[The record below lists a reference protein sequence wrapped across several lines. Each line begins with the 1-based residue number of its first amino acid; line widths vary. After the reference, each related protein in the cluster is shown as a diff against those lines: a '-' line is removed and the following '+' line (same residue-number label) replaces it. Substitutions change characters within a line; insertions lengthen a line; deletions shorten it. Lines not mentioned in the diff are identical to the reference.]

1 MPTLARR
8 KLLGVTAAAGS
19 IFLSNI
25 KAHAKF
31 AGDIQLRGQIARLER
46 LPTRDLESLEDF
58 RTSLRDFIN
67 TDFQRA
73 ATRRAVAIFREAGLN
88 PRDEVSMEDAIAML
102 ESDPILM
109 NQTQAWITN
118 QLAMWRDLQ
127 NAFHSD
133 ADRYLSE
140 MESADK
146 SGPGMLEL
154 NPDMEIP
161 PYTAYEIHNQPGGY
175 VGDPFAGHM
184 YHYGT
189 NNLYVHSNDQDARHA
204 AIAAAAPVPEDKK
217 VMRCLDLGCSV
228 GQSAIGLKERFP
240 DAEVWGIDVG
250 GPMVRYAH
258 MRSADLGIDVNFAQ
272 RLAEDTK
279 FPDNHF
285 DIVNAQILFHE
296 VTIAAANEIIRE
308 AHRVLR
314 PGGRFLAL
322 DGAFLV
328 RQPRKTAYNRWRTWW
343 TDQWNTEVHYIPYSE
358 YDFTNAF
365 RSVGFDVGSTKGPNY
380 SGGTSHIE
388 YDTSQDYIVGIK
400 PV

>member
-1 MPTLARR
+1 MTNLNRR
-8 KLLGVTAAAGS
+8 TLLGTTAAAGS
-19 IFLSNI
+19 MFLTSM

-31 AGDIQLRGQIARLER
+31 SGDEQLRGQIGRFER
-46 LPTRDLESLEDF
+46 LPTRDLESMEDF
-58 RTSLRDFIN
+58 RTSLRHFIN

-102 ESDPILM
+102 ESDPIIM

-161 PYTAYEIHNQPGGY
+161 PYTAWEIHNQPGGY

-184 YHYGT
+184 YHHGT
-189 NNLYVHSNDQDARHA
+189 NNLWIHNNEQDGMHGN
-204 AIAAAAPVPEDKK
+204 IASSAPIPEDGK
-217 VMRCLDLGCSV
+217 VRRCLDLGCSV
-228 GQSAIGLKERFP
+228 GQSAMGLKERFP

-250 GPMVRYAH
+250 APMVRYAH
-258 MRSADLGIDVNFAQ
+258 MRAADLGIDVNFAQ

-285 DIVNAQILFHE
+285 DIVTAFILFHE
-296 VTIAAANEIIRE
+296 VTIDAANDIIRE

-314 PGGRFLAL
+314 PGGKFLAL
-322 DGAFLV
+322 DGSFLV
-328 RQPRKTAYNRWRTWW
+328 RQPPKTASARWRVWW
-343 TDQWNTEVHYIPYSE
+343 TDQWNTEVWYTPYSE
-358 YDFTNAF
+358 YDFKAAYKAA
-365 RSVGFDVGSTKGPNY
+365 GLQVGSTKGPRY
-380 SGGTSHIE
+380 SGG
-388 YDTSQDYIVGIK
+388 QDYIVGIK
-400 PV
+400 PA